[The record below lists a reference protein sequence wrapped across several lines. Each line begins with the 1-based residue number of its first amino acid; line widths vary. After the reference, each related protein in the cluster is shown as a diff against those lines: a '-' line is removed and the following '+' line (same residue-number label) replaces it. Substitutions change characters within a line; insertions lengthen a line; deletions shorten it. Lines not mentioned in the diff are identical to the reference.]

1 MSTPAPNRSP
11 RPPRPQA
18 VLTVRR
24 REQLSPH
31 TVRIVAGGP
40 GFAAFHPNDFT
51 DMYAK
56 IVFVDPALGLAPP
69 YDLAGLRESLPPHQ
83 RPVTRTYTVRQAQ
96 TDEQQL
102 AIDFVVHGDAG
113 IAAPWAARAE
123 IGDTIILSGAGG
135 AYRPDPGLDWQLL
148 AGDESA
154 LPAICSALDAL
165 PRDARGIA
173 YIESHD
179 EDEHL
184 DAEPPSGVD
193 VVWLHRDHPGTTP
206 RLLADA
212 ISAGRWLSGR
222 VGVFAHGERE
232 SMKAVRAVVKPRLTD
247 DDQLS
252 LSGYWAYGRTEDI
265 FQAEK
270 REPIGQLGG

>member
-1 MSTPAPNRSP
+1 M
-11 RPPRPQA
+11 
-18 VLTVRR
+18 
-24 REQLSPH
+24 
-31 TVRIVAGGP
+31 RIVAGGP

-135 AYRPDPGLDWQLL
+135 AYRPDPGLDWHLF

-154 LPAICSALDAL
+154 LPAICSALDA
-165 PRDARGIA
+165 
-173 YIESHD
+173 
-179 EDEHL
+179 
-184 DAEPPSGVD
+184 
-193 VVWLHRDHPGTTP
+193 
-206 RLLADA
+206 
-212 ISAGRWLSGR
+212 
-222 VGVFAHGERE
+222 
-232 SMKAVRAVVKPRLTD
+232 
-247 DDQLS
+247 
-252 LSGYWAYGRTEDI
+252 
-265 FQAEK
+265 
-270 REPIGQLGG
+270 